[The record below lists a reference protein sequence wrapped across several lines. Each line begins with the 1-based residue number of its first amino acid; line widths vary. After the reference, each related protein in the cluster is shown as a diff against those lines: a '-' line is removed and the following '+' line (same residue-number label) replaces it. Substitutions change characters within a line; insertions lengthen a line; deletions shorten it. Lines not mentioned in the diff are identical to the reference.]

1 MPTTNKGQQNGQ
13 DARHMRTA
21 LGLARRGLGNVAPNP
36 AVGCVLVRDG
46 RVLSRGWTQPGG
58 RPHAETEALQKAGAM
73 AKGAVAYVSL
83 EPCCHTGKTAPCVDA
98 LIAAGVG
105 RIVVAI
111 EDPDP
116 RVAGRGI
123 QRLRDAGFDVTVGV
137 EAEAAAEMNAGFF
150 LRVGEGR
157 PLVTLK
163 TATTLDGRIATHKG
177 ESEWITSEEARK
189 LSHVYRA
196 THDAILVGV
205 GTASI
210 DNPMLTCRLPGF
222 ENQMPVRI
230 VVDSRLRLQLTSKLV
245 ATADRFP
252 TWVVARQDVSDERRR
267 AFEDCGV
274 DVLGIPVDADGY
286 PDMGE
291 MLRAFGDRGLTR
303 VLLEGGGHLA
313 AALFSRDLIDRIL
326 WFRAA
331 KMMGGD
337 GLPMATAFG
346 IDHLADM
353 PIFRRQG
360 TRPVGD
366 DLLEIYS
373 RDRS

>member
-1 MPTTNKGQQNGQ
+1 M
-13 DARHMRTA
+13 
-21 LGLARRGLGNVAPNP
+21 
-36 AVGCVLVRDG
+36 
-46 RVLSRGWTQPGG
+46 
-58 RPHAETEALQKAGAM
+58 
-73 AKGAVAYVSL
+73 
-83 EPCCHTGKTAPCVDA
+83 
-98 LIAAGVG
+98 
-105 RIVVAI
+105 
-111 EDPDP
+111 
-116 RVAGRGI
+116 
-123 QRLRDAGFDVTVGV
+123 
-137 EAEAAAEMNAGFF
+137 
-150 LRVGEGR
+150 GEGR

-177 ESEWITSEEARK
+177 ESEWITSEEARQ

-222 ENQMPVRI
+222 ENQTPVRI

-245 ATADRFP
+245 ATADRIP
-252 TWVVARQDVSDERRR
+252 TWIVARQDVSNERRR

-274 DVLGIPVDADGY
+274 DVLRIPVDADGY
-286 PDMGE
+286 PDMRE
-291 MLRAFGDRGLTR
+291 MMRAFGDRGLTR

-331 KMMGGD
+331 KVMGGD

-346 IDHLADM
+346 IDSLADM

-360 TRPVGD
+360 TSPVGD